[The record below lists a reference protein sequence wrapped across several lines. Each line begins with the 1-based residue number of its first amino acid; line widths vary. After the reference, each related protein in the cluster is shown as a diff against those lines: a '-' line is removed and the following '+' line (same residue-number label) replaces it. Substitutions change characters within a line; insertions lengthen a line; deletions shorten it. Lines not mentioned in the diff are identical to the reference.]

1 MSKPFPWRCRV
12 CCIRKVY
19 PRVARRELSRERH
32 GKRYTFVIEQL
43 SVPMC
48 EECDT
53 MHFDKAA
60 NAQIQNQLTRHING
74 LKEQGNG

>member
-1 MSKPFPWRCRV
+1 
-12 CCIRKVY
+12 
-19 PRVARRELSRERH
+19 
-32 GKRYTFVIEQL
+32 
-43 SVPMC
+43 MC